1 MLFPDFR
8 ENIGSVAPISE
19 HFFWGFFFLPPKAE
33 RGFFHRFAVWAF
45 SFFALLRRTF
55 FGAFFSGVRPFS
67 FKSDSDF
74 RNPFSALE
82 LHSFGLRDGS
92 GKVGFQ
98 LLDLGCFSVLSQLSV
113 FGLLRVVCYSF
124 SAFSGRFSA
133 VRSFGCSR
141 LGSSSFSGLF
151 RFIFLALKLLQYP
164 CGMGV

>member
-1 MLFPDFR
+1 MGGRVINKSATLAASVFGLVMLGFTECSFPIFGK
-8 ENIGSVAPISE
+8 ISV
-19 HFFWGFFFLPPKAE
+19 L
-33 RGFFHRFAVWAF
+33 
-45 SFFALLRRTF
+45 LLRSRSIF
-55 FGAFFSGVRPFS
+55 FGAFSFSGVRPFS